1 MPRVKKDEGG
11 KPTTVNLYETQRFKL
26 EALMKKTSKNKSEI
40 IREWI
45 EIAYNEAFKNAKEG
59 LEVQRKNLE
68 EVIHNLEIVEE
79 KKTEKTNSIIKKYAD
94 RKKSMDIKS
103 LVNYEPRS
111 KSWIT
116 LNIKELIEVFPN
128 KNVDEI
134 YNELEMRMKQ

>member
-68 EVIHNLEIVEE
+68 EVIHNLETVEE

>member
-11 KPTTVNLYETQRFKL
+11 RPTTVNLYETQRFKW
-26 EALMKKTSKNKSEI
+26 EALMKKTSKSKSEI
-40 IREWI
+40 VREWI
-45 EIAYNEAFKNAKEG
+45 EISYNETFKNAKED
-59 LEVQRKNLE
+59 LKNQIEKLQELIHDLDTVVEKEV
-68 EVIHNLEIVEE
+68 
-79 KKTEKTNSIIKKYAD
+79 EKTNAIVKKYAD

-116 LNIKELIEVFPN
+116 LNIKELLEVFPN

-134 YNELEMRMKQ
+134 YNELEMKVK